1 MYVFHLLWFCIALH
15 FQHLSKC
22 TGWNKSQIKPPHTH
36 SVFSA
41 SFPLLKQFPKDS
53 INRETVELLQPYFEM
68 PDYNI
73 ETAKR
78 VCGNVAGIASWTKAM
93 ASFFSI
99 NKEVLPLKVKN
110 IIADLVECFLR
121 KAESELNNLLFHW
134 LPIGICKLN
143 SPLQICIMK
152 HLLKCV
158 TLGTHTHT
166 HTFWTILPIWWI
178 WNISFCRKT
187 TSHKDTKRHISTLQQ
202 Q

>member
-1 MYVFHLLWFCIALH
+1 MQFWSQLSTCSIFCLCPFQYVFFHFLWFCIALH

-99 NKEVLPLKVKN
+99 NKEVLPLKVTN

-121 KAESELNNLLFHW
+121 KAESELTNLLFHW

-158 TLGTHTHT
+158 TLGTHTHFLDYSPNLMNMK
-166 HTFWTILPIWWI
+166 HFIL
-178 WNISFCRKT
+178 
-187 TSHKDTKRHISTLQQ
+187 
-202 Q
+202 